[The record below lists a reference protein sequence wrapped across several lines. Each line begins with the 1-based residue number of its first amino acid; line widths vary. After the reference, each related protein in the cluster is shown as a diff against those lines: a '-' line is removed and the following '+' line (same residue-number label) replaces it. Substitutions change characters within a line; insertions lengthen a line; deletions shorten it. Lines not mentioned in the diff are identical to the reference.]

1 MKRIVLD
8 MQCAMFADAISQA
21 FERCDPDFCIQ
32 RAESPDTTAA
42 LCKSSLAYALIMEGS
57 KRFAGKEGRSDRQL
71 HLRLSLPCVSGRGA
85 GYTLKKILLR
95 RKS

>member
-42 LCKSSLAYALIMEGS
+42 LCKSSLAYALIMEVPDT
-57 KRFAGKEGRSDRQL
+57 R
-71 HLRLSLPCVSGRGA
+71 RGGWRNGCICA
-85 GYTLKKILLR
+85 MK
-95 RKS
+95 